1 MAPRHARDSWSGL
14 SALSEEEPAQDT
26 NPGEARRGP
35 LGRASGLAAAPR
47 PRRDAGYAC
56 RVRSDRA
63 PSGFKLVEVTE
74 PGILASLAR
83 IDAMSD
89 EEIRELASGEPP
101 IIVDAAEGII
111 ADRHKGRSG
120 AKQSS

>member
-1 MAPRHARDSWSGL
+1 M
-14 SALSEEEPAQDT
+14 
-26 NPGEARRGP
+26 
-35 LGRASGLAAAPR
+35 
-47 PRRDAGYAC
+47 
-56 RVRSDRA
+56 RSDRA

-74 PGILASLAR
+74 PGIRASLAR

-101 IIVDAAEGII
+101 LIVDAAEGII